1 MEWAARTPGRCLLRE
16 VLSTRPAAHRPRSG
30 PHRLIRRECVNRRL
44 HRSPSRSTPIS
55 GARTGEHL
63 PRYGRC
69 VVGRPNAAN
78 RCRSNR
84 YRVPGSRRWR
94 QPPAVLAFRRCRPR
108 GAMLHNR
115 IGHDGNTAAGIGR
128 DDRPFS
134 ISVTECGRPRKPWC
148 VTAADR
154 LTRMAEAHRS
164 A

>member
-1 MEWAARTPGRCLLRE
+1 
-16 VLSTRPAAHRPRSG
+16 
-30 PHRLIRRECVNRRL
+30 
-44 HRSPSRSTPIS
+44 
-55 GARTGEHL
+55 
-63 PRYGRC
+63 
-69 VVGRPNAAN
+69 
-78 RCRSNR
+78 
-84 YRVPGSRRWR
+84 
-94 QPPAVLAFRRCRPR
+94 
-108 GAMLHNR
+108 MLHNR